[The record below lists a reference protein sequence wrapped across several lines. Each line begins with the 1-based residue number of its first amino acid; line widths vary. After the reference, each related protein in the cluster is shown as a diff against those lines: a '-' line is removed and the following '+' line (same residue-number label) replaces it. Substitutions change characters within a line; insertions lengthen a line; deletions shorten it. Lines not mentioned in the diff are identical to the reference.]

1 MLSSSVEDVR
11 LMAECDLRDQILQL
25 EAQIEELS
33 ELVEKCRKAILLAKM
48 AIVVGGVLLLALT
61 LRIIRPDPVLLIGA
75 IAAALGGIVVYGSNA
90 STAKQAAVAIKA
102 TVGLRAQLIDKIDPN
117 LVYETRH

>member
-1 MLSSSVEDVR
+1 
-11 LMAECDLRDQILQL
+11 MADCDLRDQILQL

-61 LRIIRPDPVLLIGA
+61 LRIIKLDPVVLIGA
-75 IAAALGGIVVYGSNA
+75 IAAALGGIVVYGSNT
-90 STAKQAAVAIKA
+90 STAKQAAIAIKA
-102 TVGLRAQLIDKIDPN
+102 TEGLRAQLINKIDPN